1 MAIRLSKKTSIIS
14 IILVCLVLGGSGGYL
29 LWRTNQ
35 DDTVAP
41 TDSDAGCIPVG
52 TDECKQYLGSCD
64 EVRVLKGCGDGLPE
78 PEEGYSW
85 CQHYELQCTSVCGDK
100 ICDSDETVTNCPKDC
115 AKCGDNICSS
125 TETEKTCPKDCVK
138 CGDDICSSTETE
150 KTCPKDCAK
159 CGDDIC
165 SSTETLASCPE
176 DCGKCGDDQC
186 TGTET
191 ASTCPADC
199 ACEPMSWTNKPSGE
213 YSVDSEFSTI
223 TITNPNSTSTEKTG
237 VEIKL
242 NGVKLNECSQSISSE
257 DCYNLSVDSSGSQ
270 VVSITLFKEESSIK
284 EGTYSLTVSL
294 PGKKDTCSESTSFI
308 IAKTIA
314 IPQTGIFDGTM
325 GRIYLGMGF
334 VFLGFI
340 TTQTHRVAYMY
351 SSLSEKSRI
360 IQREK
365 EIKSVEKKRNRFE
378 RKFE

>member
-1 MAIRLSKKTSIIS
+1 MAIRLSKKTSIIP

-35 DDTVAP
+35 PDTVAP
-41 TDSDAGCIPVG
+41 TDSEAGCTPVG
-52 TDECKQYLGSCD
+52 TDECKQYLGGCD
-64 EVRVLKGCGDGLPE
+64 EARVLKGCGDGLPE

-100 ICDSDETVTNCPKDC
+100 ICDGDETVTN
-115 AKCGDNICSS
+115 
-125 TETEKTCPKDCVK
+125 
-138 CGDDICSSTETE
+138 
-150 KTCPKDCAK
+150 CPKDCAK

-165 SSTETLASCPE
+165 SSTETLTTCPE

-237 VEIKL
+237 VKIKL
-242 NGVKLNECSQSISSE
+242 KEVKLNECSQSISSE
-257 DCYNLSVDSSGSQ
+257 NCYDLSVNSSGNQ
-270 VVSITLFKEESSIK
+270 VVSIILFKEESSIK
-284 EGTYSLTVSL
+284 EGAYSLTVSL